1 MDGWPNHQFSTG
13 NLQLATSNWQ
23 LATTDKQTNNKSQIE
38 RGKSGTKIAVRK
50 LLRFGF
56 ACLQFL
62 HFCIHCPP
70 LMSGCLMSAVVVI
83 VVVINSQCISHRP
96 ATIII
101 NNIEK
106 P

>member
-1 MDGWPNHQFSTG
+1 MDGPTTNFQLATC
-13 NLQLATSNWQ
+13 NLQLATGK